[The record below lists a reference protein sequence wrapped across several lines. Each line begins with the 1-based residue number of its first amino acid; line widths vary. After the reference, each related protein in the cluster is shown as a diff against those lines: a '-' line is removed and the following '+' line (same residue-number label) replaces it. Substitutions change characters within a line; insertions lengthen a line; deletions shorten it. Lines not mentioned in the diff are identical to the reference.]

1 MDITGQGATVVAAI
15 GDLGTEAALVGTA
28 AVALSLAIWGLG
40 FLVRKG
46 KGLAR

>member
-1 MDITGQGATVVAAI
+1 MDITGQGAAVVASL

-28 AVALSLAIWGLG
+28 AVGLSIAVWGLG
-40 FLVRKG
+40 YLVRKG